1 MLKKPKISK
10 YPAFFDLGLIQ
21 SNGDHPLVLRVRYEQ
36 KLDILAQLNGVSY
49 IIWLI
54 KMKCT

>member
-10 YPAFFDLGLIQ
+10 YPAIFDLGLIQ
-21 SNGDHPLVLRVRYEQ
+21 SNGDHPLVLRVRYKQ
-36 KLDILAQLNGVSY
+36 KLDMLAQLNGVLY

-54 KMKCT
+54 KN